1 MTGKLMLPDVKYDIQ
16 LPNSDEATRLILSN
30 AIHSGEDLNRQFIS
44 LLIQNRFVLAQ
55 GGQASGST
63 TGSSYSNAA
72 GVNASEFLSNQLS
85 NWLSQISN
93 DVDVGVNY
101 RSNPEMKSD
110 EVQVALSTQLFN
122 DRLTIN
128 GSVDVATNAAAN
140 ASDNIVGE
148 FDIDYKI
155 TKNGKFRIKTY
166 NHSNNDMLYENAT
179 YTQGLGVF
187 YKEEFNT
194 FGELMRRYWKAV
206 FGIKE
211 DEVAETAE

>member
-1 MTGKLMLPDVKYDIQ
+1 
-16 LPNSDEATRLILSN
+16 
-30 AIHSGEDLNRQFIS
+30 
-44 LLIQNRFVLAQ
+44 VL
-55 GGQASGST
+55 ST
-63 TGSSYSNAA
+63 TRTGMTQNSPAASPYSSAA

-85 NWLSQISN
+85 HWLSQINN

-101 RSNPEMKSD
+101 RSNREMKSD

-128 GSVDVATNAAAN
+128 GSVDVATNAAATE
-140 ASDNIVGE
+140 SDNIVGE

-166 NHSNNDMLYENAT
+166 NHINNDMLYENL

-187 YKEEFNT
+187 YKEEFST
-194 FGELMRRYWKAV
+194 LGELWRRYLGSV
-206 FGIKE
+206 FGKKE
-211 DEVAETAE
+211 EGPVLEENP